1 MAGGYPDSVAS
12 LPDHLQPAPV
22 GRERL
27 SREVVASYQRDRIL
41 LAATTVFAERGYHG
55 TTIDQIVVAAHIG
68 VGSFY
73 EHFENKDACFVAAYD
88 RVALAL
94 RDRVLAGT
102 PDDGPWGDRLA
113 AALRALLGAI
123 EADPA
128 AARLALVEV
137 HSAGEAVLSHHE
149 RNVEEVTEMLRAG
162 RAQGSISADLPQSF
176 EFAMVG
182 GLSWYLQQRIE
193 AGDGSAA
200 SDLLPELLEIVAEP
214 YLAA

>member
-1 MAGGYPDSVAS
+1 MPMAS

-41 LAATTVFAERGYHG
+41 LAATAVFAERSYHG
-55 TTIDQIVVAAHIG
+55 TTIDQIVAAAHVG

-73 EHFENKDACFVAAYD
+73 EHFENKEACFVAAYD
-88 RVALAL
+88 RVIVAL
-94 RDRVLAGT
+94 RDGVLTGT
-102 PDDGPWGDRLA
+102 PDGGPWGERLA
-113 AALRALLGAI
+113 AALQALLGAI

-128 AARLALVEV
+128 AARLAFVEV

-149 RNVEEVTEMLRAG
+149 RNLEEVTEVLRVG
-162 RAQGSISADLPQSF
+162 RAQGSVSADLPQSF
-176 EFAMVG
+176 EFATVG
-182 GLSWYLQQRIE
+182 GLTWYLQQRIE
-193 AGDGSAA
+193 TGDAAAA
-200 SDLLPELLEIVAEP
+200 STLLPELLEIVAEP

>member
-1 MAGGYPDSVAS
+1 MAS
-12 LPDHLQPAPV
+12 LPDHLQPTPI

-41 LAATTVFAERGYHG
+41 LAATAVFAERGYHG
-55 TTIDQIVVAAHIG
+55 TTIDQIVAAAHVG

-73 EHFENKDACFVAAYD
+73 EHFENKEACFVAAYD

-94 RDRVLAGT
+94 RDGVLAAT
-102 PDDGPWGDRLA
+102 SDDGPWRERLA
-113 AALRALLGAI
+113 AALRALLEAI

-137 HSAGEAVLSHHE
+137 HSAGEAVLSHYE
-149 RNVEEVTEMLRAG
+149 RNLEEATEMLRVG
-162 RAQGSISADLPQSF
+162 RAQGSVSADLPQSL
-176 EFAMVG
+176 EFATVG
-182 GLSWYLQQRIE
+182 GVSWYLQQRIE
-193 AGDGSAA
+193 AGDATAA
-200 SDLLPELLEIVAEP
+200 SALLPELLEIVAEP